1 MYSVAFEPSHLF
13 SKHSHVFIIEIKNI
27 LFQLRVCRNL
37 PHDLTKF
44 GQQNAYIKLMT
55 TNLNISAN
63 LR

>member
-13 SKHSHVFIIEIKNI
+13 SKHSHIFIIEIKYI

-37 PHDLTKF
+37 PHLTKF

-55 TNLNISAN
+55 TNLTISAN